1 MSLSM
6 PAKAQLVSGPR
17 GYDDFKIGVAG
28 YTYRSYDIDQTL
40 AFLKSMD
47 VKYFSVKECQC
58 LVDVVRAIGVTRNA
72 NLEVVVATR
81 SANELCLC
89 RH

>member
-1 MSLSM
+1 MKKLFSLFTVAMILSLAM

-40 AFLKSMD
+40 EFLKSTILTNLL
-47 VKYFSVKECQC
+47 KLLNQFTFPYG
-58 LVDVVRAIGVTRNA
+58 LLA
-72 NLEVVVATR
+72 N
-81 SANELCLC
+81 S
-89 RH
+89 